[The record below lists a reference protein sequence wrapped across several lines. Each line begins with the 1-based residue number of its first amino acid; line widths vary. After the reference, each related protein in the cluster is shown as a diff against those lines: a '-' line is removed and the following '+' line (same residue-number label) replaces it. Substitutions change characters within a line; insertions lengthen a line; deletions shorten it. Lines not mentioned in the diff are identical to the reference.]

1 NLFMRKDNP
10 LSRVS
15 STVYIEAISR
25 QDIKSFILVY
35 ANRQQRHFRKICLL
49 PMKMGPCR
57 ADIPRYA
64 YNSASGQCEQFIYG
78 GCHANANNFKTMS
91 ECEMTCKT
99 I

>member
-1 NLFMRKDNP
+1 MNLKLRLLF
-10 LSRVS
+10 VF
-15 STVYIEAISR
+15 VIV
-25 QDIKSFILVY
+25 ILIHEITSK
-35 ANRQQRHFRKICLL
+35 QQLYPSLCLL